1 MNKIIYIFPMI
12 IDLILG
18 VVFFAGP
25 MRAIQ
30 NHESLQ
36 MVSLLITAYGI
47 GYVIFSLSMSKI
59 VKVAL
64 AKTQMVAAA
73 LLISALCI
81 ALAFF
86 ENIKISLLI
95 FSVIPFGMSL
105 FFNSFQAFMK
115 DIDSGTAKPL
125 TYSSSMYFFA
135 VSTGFALGPFIS
147 GWMREVLPWN
157 AVFLFAAAL
166 AMMVAISAFLF
177 RPAHSHQNLKTNT
190 QFANKPDLAIPGWLG
205 ALFGTIVL
213 ALFLTVY
220 PKQCQAFGMRSGFRG
235 MVVFSQSI
243 IQALVSLSLIKSKDW
258 MYSAKIWPTINIF
271 GISGLFILFLAKSP
285 VYLFVAAVALGIFAG
300 CYFFIAVFHA
310 LSHPSKSVRNI
321 AINEA
326 AIGSGFLLG
335 PQLVQLTPA
344 TSSFTLPYL
353 YAIPA
358 LAALI
363 IFQYIFIK
371 SKSI

>member
-1 MNKIIYIFPMI
+1 MI

-25 MRAIQ
+25 MRAVQ
-30 NHESLQ
+30 NHESLK
-36 MVSLLITAYGI
+36 MISLLLTAYGI

-59 VKVAL
+59 VQVTL
-64 AKTQMVAAA
+64 AKKQMVAAA
-73 LLISALCI
+73 FLISALCFI
-81 ALAFF
+81 LAFF
-86 ENIKISLLI
+86 ENIKISLLVFCI
-95 FSVIPFGMSL
+95 IPFGMSL

-115 DIDSGTAKPL
+115 NFDSGKAKPL

-135 VSTGFALGPFIS
+135 VSMGFALGPFIS
-147 GWMREVLPWN
+147 GWMKEVLPWK

-166 AMMVAISAFLF
+166 AMIVAMGAFLF
-177 RPAHSHQNLKTNT
+177 RPAHSHHDLTANT
-190 QFANKPDLAIPGWLG
+190 QFADKPDLAIPGWLG
-205 ALFGTIVL
+205 ALCGTIVL
-213 ALFLTVY
+213 ALFLTIY
-220 PKQCQAFGMRSGFRG
+220 PKQCQAFGMRPGFRG
-235 MVVFSQSI
+235 MIIFAQSI
-243 IQALVSLSLIKSKDW
+243 VQAFVALSFIRSKNW
-258 MYSAKIWPTINIF
+258 MYSAKIWPTINFF
-271 GISGLFILFLAKSP
+271 GIAGLLILFLAKTP
-285 VYLFVAAVALGIFAG
+285 VYLFAAAVLLGFFAG
-300 CYFFIAVFHA
+300 SYFFTAVFHS

-344 TSSFTLPYL
+344 ASGFTLPYL

-358 LAALI
+358 LAALT

-371 SKSI
+371 SKNSNFLRKQQ